1 MYTHAAKL
9 WDLSLVQD
17 HFLSPRVRNPD
28 IDSQFLFLIHLASFV
43 GPQVDI
49 LPEAVYCYRFTQG
62 SMQKVTDFYQNRQV
76 KLPIAATP
84 GGIPICS
91 SAL

>member
-1 MYTHAAKL
+1 
-9 WDLSLVQD
+9 
-17 HFLSPRVRNPD
+17 
-28 IDSQFLFLIHLASFV
+28 V

-84 GGIPICS
+84 G
-91 SAL
+91 